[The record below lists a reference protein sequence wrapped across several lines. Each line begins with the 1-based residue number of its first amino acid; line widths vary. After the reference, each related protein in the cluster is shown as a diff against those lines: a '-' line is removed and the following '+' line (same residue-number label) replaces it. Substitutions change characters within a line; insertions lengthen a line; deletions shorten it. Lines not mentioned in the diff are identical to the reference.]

1 MNGIHMCVSASI
13 VQMQGLPLSLVHTA
27 LAHQLHD
34 GLGSGLG
41 QAEDT

>member
-13 VQMQGLPLSLVHTA
+13 VQMQGLPLSSVHTA
-27 LAHQLHD
+27 LAHRLED
-34 GLGSGLG
+34 GLGSGPR